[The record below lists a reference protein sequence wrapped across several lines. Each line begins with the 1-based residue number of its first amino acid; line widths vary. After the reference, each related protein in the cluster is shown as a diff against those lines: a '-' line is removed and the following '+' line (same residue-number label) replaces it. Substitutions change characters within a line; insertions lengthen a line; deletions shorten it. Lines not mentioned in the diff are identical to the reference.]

1 MSPRGC
7 NYAAPSIAQRGPNVP
22 RNLGINPGIDLGV
35 GPATDSAI
43 EPEIDL
49 DPPAGQAAQQR

>member
-7 NYAAPSIAQRGPNVP
+7 NYVAPSIAQRGPNVP
-22 RNLGINPGIDLGV
+22 RNPGINLGIDLGV
-35 GPATDSAI
+35 DPAI